1 MAPQMQSSL
10 RTHRERRRSW
20 RTPSSPPAGFT
31 LALGGGAARGWSHVG
46 VLRALEEG
54 GLRPRRI
61 VGTSMGALVGLFA
74 AADKLEALHAA
85 GLALDR
91 RALLSFLDVAI
102 PRAGL
107 IDGKRLRALLREHVT
122 ATDFDDLQV
131 PFCAVAACL
140 ETGEEVLLDRGDP
153 IEAVRASISVP
164 GLFRPVCHEGGTLV
178 DGGLVNPVPVNVARD
193 SGAGIVVAVDVNHY
207 VVEERPYLTTL
218 EAPTAKQ
225 APVEQG
231 DVVDESVADG
241 GGFRLPAPLRRLAPS
256 LSWPS
261 WAQGFGGGRVSR
273 IAEAHSPSIVEVLL
287 SSIAVSE
294 VTLSRLR
301 LKAYPPD
308 VLIRPRVGHI
318 RFLDFHRAAEAF
330 DAGHQ
335 AGVEALPFIT
345 SLLPSVHGR
354 GG

>member
-107 IDGKRLRALLREHVT
+107 IDGKRLRALLREHLGPRAVSPR
-122 ATDFDDLQV
+122 V
-131 PFCAVAACL
+131 PRGRDARGRWARQPGP
-140 ETGEEVLLDRGDP
+140 GERGARLGRGDRGRGREIPRQNCVGPDR
-153 IEAVRASISVP
+153 I
-164 GLFRPVCHEGGTLV
+164 LV
-178 DGGLVNPVPVNVARD
+178 
-193 SGAGIVVAVDVNHY
+193 
-207 VVEERPYLTTL
+207 
-218 EAPTAKQ
+218 KC
-225 APVEQG
+225 
-231 DVVDESVADG
+231 
-241 GGFRLPAPLRRLAPS
+241 
-256 LSWPS
+256 
-261 WAQGFGGGRVSR
+261 
-273 IAEAHSPSIVEVLL
+273 
-287 SSIAVSE
+287 
-294 VTLSRLR
+294 
-301 LKAYPPD
+301 
-308 VLIRPRVGHI
+308 VGH
-318 RFLDFHRAAEAF
+318 
-330 DAGHQ
+330 Q
-335 AGVEALPFIT
+335 
-345 SLLPSVHGR
+345 SLRTTKNS
-354 GG
+354 